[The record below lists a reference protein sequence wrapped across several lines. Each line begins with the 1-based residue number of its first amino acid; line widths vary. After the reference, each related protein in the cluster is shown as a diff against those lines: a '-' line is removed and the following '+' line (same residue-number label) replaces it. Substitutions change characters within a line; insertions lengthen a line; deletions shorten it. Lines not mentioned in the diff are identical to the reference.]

1 MKSIVYIGADVHK
14 DTYSLCAVEGATGA
28 IILENKVNASA
39 KKIEGFIGKIK
50 GMRVDLNDADF
61 IVGYESGRLGYSL
74 CRELIGLGIECVILV
89 TSTIQGAAKNKVE
102 ENDRSKRNKISPP
115 QLKKYPGKF

>member
-39 KKIEGFIGKIK
+39 KKIEGFIDKIK

-61 IVGYESGRLGYSL
+61 IVGYESGCLGYSL
-74 CRELIGLGIECVILV
+74 CRELKDLGIECV
-89 TSTIQGAAKNKVE
+89 
-102 ENDRSKRNKISPP
+102 
-115 QLKKYPGKF
+115 YP

>member
-61 IVGYESGRLGYSL
+61 ITLTLQVYHRTKQIYQAMYQGNHVLRALEETYHLGLDYEYYLESDLM
-74 CRELIGLGIECVILV
+74 E
-89 TSTIQGAAKNKVE
+89 KM
-102 ENDRSKRNKISPP
+102 KRPE
-115 QLKKYPGKF
+115 

>member
-39 KKIEGFIGKIK
+39 KKIEQNQ
-50 GMRVDLNDADF
+50 RH
-61 IVGYESGRLGYSL
+61 ES
-74 CRELIGLGIECVILV
+74 
-89 TSTIQGAAKNKVE
+89 
-102 ENDRSKRNKISPP
+102 
-115 QLKKYPGKF
+115 